1 MIRRFVS
8 HGLFISLKKIHI
20 QKRGDDVL
28 SEQDIF
34 SLVSKNIYC
43 IEDIK
48 YDSTLTREEKLEK
61 QIEYLTT
68 CIKKQLSFDETID
81 KKLKEIARII
91 LEKEEN
97 E

>member
-1 MIRRFVS
+1 M
-8 HGLFISLKKIHI
+8 
-20 QKRGDDVL
+20 

-34 SLVSKNIYC
+34 SLVSKNIYR

-61 QIEYLTT
+61 QIEDLTT
-68 CIKKQLSFDETID
+68 GIKKQLTFDETID

-91 LEKEEN
+91 LEKETDE
-97 E
+97 

>member
-1 MIRRFVS
+1 MLN
-8 HGLFISLKKIHI
+8 HYM
-20 QKRGDDVL
+20 
-28 SEQDIF
+28 
-34 SLVSKNIYC
+34 KNIHM
-43 IEDIK
+43 IENME
-48 YDSTLTREEKLEK
+48 YDNVLTREEKLEK

>member
-1 MIRRFVS
+1 M
-8 HGLFISLKKIHI
+8 
-20 QKRGDDVL
+20 

-34 SLVSKNIYC
+34 SLVSKNIHM
-43 IEDIK
+43 IENME
-48 YDSTLTREEKLEK
+48 YDNVLTREEKLNK

-91 LEKEEN
+91 LEKEIN
-97 E
+97 K

>member
-1 MIRRFVS
+1 M
-8 HGLFISLKKIHI
+8 
-20 QKRGDDVL
+20 

-97 E
+97 EI

>member
-1 MIRRFVS
+1 M
-8 HGLFISLKKIHI
+8 
-20 QKRGDDVL
+20 

-34 SLVSKNIYC
+34 SLVSKNIHM
-43 IEDIK
+43 IENME
-48 YDSTLTREEKLEK
+48 YDNVLTREEKLEK

-68 CIKKQLSFDETID
+68 CIKKQLTFDETID